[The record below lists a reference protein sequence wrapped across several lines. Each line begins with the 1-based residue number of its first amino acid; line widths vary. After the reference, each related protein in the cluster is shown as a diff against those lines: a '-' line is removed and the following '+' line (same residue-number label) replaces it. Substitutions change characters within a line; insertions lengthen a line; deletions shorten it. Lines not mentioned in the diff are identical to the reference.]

1 MAGRGPLPKEPRARV
16 PLNRVAVVIC
26 STNDAFCASND
37 AIRKRVGGGF
47 MAASEGGQALNEEV
61 ISLGGISASWLAKQ
75 LDNQGVVRLRD
86 VFSYEWLEAMRV
98 SVADNVA
105 GHGDGDF
112 FIPEADHTIGSPAHQ
127 LASDPTLRQ
136 LFSETA
142 RLRWPKADL
151 GKDLRFAIPVR
162 AGTAP
167 KWPSNLF
174 HYDATVLTMIVP
186 IFIPRTTI
194 GNGGELAAFGN
205 KRPFRRFVASHLL
218 DTILTHNSLYRR
230 YVTKRV
236 LDAPEKYIVALEPGD
251 AYVFWG
257 YRTLHGNLFCGPGQ
271 LRAVLV
277 VHYGEVHSDS
287 RALSLVW
294 RFGRSR
300 RNLRRYQYLPA
311 DSADTPLPDELHDPI
326 R

>member
-1 MAGRGPLPKEPRARV
+1 
-16 PLNRVAVVIC
+16 
-26 STNDAFCASND
+26 
-37 AIRKRVGGGF
+37 
-47 MAASEGGQALNEEV
+47 MAAGDCGQALNEEV
-61 ISLGGISASWLAKQ
+61 ISLDGISASWLAKQ
-75 LDNQGVVRLRD
+75 LDNQGVVRFPG

-98 SVADNVA
+98 SVTDNVA
-105 GHGDGDF
+105 GDGDGDF
-112 FIPEADHTIGSPAHQ
+112 FIPEADQKVGSPAHQ
-127 LASDPTLRQ
+127 LVSDPTLRQ

-142 RLRWPKADL
+142 RLRWPKAGL
-151 GKDLRFAIPVR
+151 AKDLRCAIPVR

-174 HYDATVLTMIVP
+174 HYDASVLTMIVP
-186 IFIPRTTI
+186 VFIPRATF

-236 LDAPEKYIVALEPGD
+236 LDAPEKYIVALQPGD

-257 YRTLHGNLFCGPGQ
+257 YRTLPGNLFCAPGQ

-287 RALSLVW
+287 RALSVVW

-311 DSADTPLPDELHDPI
+311 VPADSASTPLRGELHHPI
-326 R
+326 RRIVSTRPRIRVAIPCRSTCENGSLIHRIE